1 MTKAPIDLPAAAFE
15 KKLEVVRAALKAGTH
30 VDTQDGSGR
39 TALHYAAM
47 RNQPELFE
55 LLVKRGARVDIAD
68 GYGKLPLHFAAEQ
81 GVDKLLARLIE
92 LGPNTLDACER
103 CDQTPLHK
111 AVAYKRDRCVEL
123 LLAAG
128 AGRTIKDAFQRLPI
142 DYATKAR
149 IKKLFEDPTAPPE
162 PKKRPPKLQPD
173 PKPAAPPAIN
183 GKAAPLVSIDAWK
196 KASRAKRAALGKA
209 LAAKLGLEWSV
220 AKVSSGTHAL
230 LVLEHGP
237 SALRLVVVP
246 GGGTVLGLR
255 PSDLRVLSKLDLGDE
270 LEESVRASVAPVATT
285 VAPFLCAQTPLLGG
299 QLAALGI
306 NVPRPTS
313 DEAVVMF
320 TNKQVVA
327 AAKHKKLRAPT
338 HVEWEWIAR
347 SFGIDSLIGAST
359 PAQVE
364 AACDVLS
371 DGVYDRAS
379 RRYAAKATG
388 IWGHQ
393 LGEWVSEKPDAS
405 PTLATADIAQTYP
418 WQNEHE
424 LAAAFAGMRPE
435 KPAGAVALRLVCS
448 LPKL

>member
-15 KKLEVVRAALKAGTH
+15 KKLDLVRAALKAGTR
-30 VDTQDGSGR
+30 VDTQDGNGR

-47 RNQPELFE
+47 RNQPALFE
-55 LLVKRGARVDIAD
+55 LLVERGARVDIAD

-81 GVDKLLARLIE
+81 GVDKLLGRLIE
-92 LGPNTLDACER
+92 LGPSTIDARGMCG
-103 CDQTPLHK
+103 QTALHE
-111 AVAYKRDRCVEL
+111 ATDHKRDKCVEL

-128 AGRTIKDAFQRLPI
+128 ASRTIKDDFQCVAV
-142 DYATKAR
+142 DYVTKAR

-162 PKKRPPKLQPD
+162 PKKRSPKLQPD
-173 PKPAAPPAIN
+173 PEPAAAPAIN
-183 GKAAPLVSIDAWK
+183 GIAAPLASIDAWK
-196 KASRAKRAALGKA
+196 KASQAKRAALGKA
-209 LAAKLGLEWSV
+209 LAAKLGREWSV
-220 AKVSSGTHAL
+220 AKVTSGTHAL
-230 LVLEHGP
+230 LMLEQAP

-255 PSDLRVLSKLDLGDE
+255 PSDLRVLPKLDLGDE
-270 LEESVRASVAPVATT
+270 LEGSVRASVAPVATT

-299 QLAALGI
+299 QLAAFGI

-320 TNKQVVA
+320 TNKQVVV
-327 AAKHKKLRAPT
+327 AAKHKTLRAPT

-371 DGVYDRAS
+371 DGTYDRAS

-388 IWGHQ
+388 IWGLQ
-393 LGEWVSEKPDAS
+393 LGEWVSAKPGAT

-435 KPAGAVALRLVCS
+435 KPAGAVALCLVCS